1 MDFKIITLKNLLV
14 LGGDVQSKGTTA
26 SATRRTKGDGV
37 DVALDTTGLAAWGGG
52 GEAGLDALSLASFG
66 SS

>member
-1 MDFKIITLKNLLV
+1 MVMDFKIITLKNLLV

-37 DVALDTTGLAAWGGG
+37 DVALDTTGLA
-52 GEAGLDALSLASFG
+52 GLDALSLASFG